1 MKEEATVAVAVA
13 WRESEARGHHFQESE
28 AASRARPPSL
38 SLSCILESD
47 GGMVEW
53 GFNFEPI
60 LIL

>member
-1 MKEEATVAVAVA
+1 MAMVVA